1 MGMYVTGNTSTVP
14 KLITSTLIFPYTS
27 GFRFAHYL
35 ARNGNGYESIDK
47 ALKNPPTST
56 REILFPDQYI
66 KRIENPELESNRKLK
81 LEKVKSIVLRNNSD
95 DKVSD
100 SLGSFFLSNWLS
112 SLSIDAATSNL
123 YASRLLMDEVIIN
136 SNKTVNWKILL
147 DTELDTQNFY
157 KKICPQIIQN
167 KLNCEIL
174 SQEELEIIV
183 IS

>member
-1 MGMYVTGNTSTVP
+1 
-14 KLITSTLIFPYTS
+14 
-27 GFRFAHYL
+27 
-35 ARNGNGYESIDK
+35 
-47 ALKNPPTST
+47 
-56 REILFPDQYI
+56 
-66 KRIENPELESNRKLK
+66 
-81 LEKVKSIVLRNNSD
+81 
-95 DKVSD
+95 
-100 SLGSFFLSNWLS
+100 
-112 SLSIDAATSNL
+112 
-123 YASRLLMDEVIIN
+123 MDEVIIN